1 MNADK
6 FNEIINFAV
15 ARERDAVE
23 FYQDLQKK
31 AKFKAQKEMLKELEN
46 MEKGHIIT
54 LNKLRKKGFAI
65 VSEKKEVPD
74 LKISNYIVN
83 VATSENMTYQD
94 ILIVAM
100 KREEASKNLYTDLAA
115 RLESREAQQV
125 FQRLAQEEAS
135 HKLKFEKLYDEQVL
149 KDN

>member
-1 MNADK
+1 
-6 FNEIINFAV
+6 
-15 ARERDAVE
+15 
-23 FYQDLQKK
+23 
-31 AKFKAQKEMLKELEN
+31 
-46 MEKGHIIT
+46 
-54 LNKLRKKGFAI
+54 
-65 VSEKKEVPD
+65 
-74 LKISNYIVN
+74 
-83 VATSENMTYQD
+83 MTYQD